1 MVTARKWLTPGCQAG
16 CDLVKAEGDCGDQAQ
31 LLLLGQ
37 GSRSFTSAGVPD
49 PHKRMWQGL
58 AQFCVENIHS
68 QHLG

>member
-1 MVTARKWLTPGCQAG
+1 M
-16 CDLVKAEGDCGDQAQ
+16 KAEGDCGDQAQ

-58 AQFCVENIHS
+58 AQSCVENIHS